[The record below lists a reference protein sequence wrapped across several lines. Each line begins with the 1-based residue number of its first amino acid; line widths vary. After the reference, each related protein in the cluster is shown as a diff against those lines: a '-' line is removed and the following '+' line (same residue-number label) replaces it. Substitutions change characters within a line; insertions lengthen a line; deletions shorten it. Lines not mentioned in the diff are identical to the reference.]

1 LKEKKKEKERKE
13 ELEKNRRPP
22 PTSPRENTSFEQ
34 NKTAASWRT
43 NKAGPA
49 PAPVRKEEKPKKQY
63 IKDEEGF
70 ISKGHR
76 GWETRDKPQETQ
88 NPPKQTSTATKK
100 TEPNIDSNNIY
111 ASLVDD

>member
-22 PTSPRENTSFEQ
+22 PPTSPRENTFDS
-34 NKTAASWRT
+34 KTASSWRT
-43 NKAGPA
+43 NKGAGA

-63 IKDEEGF
+63 VKDEEGF
-70 ISKGHR
+70 ISKGH
-76 GWETRDKPQETQ
+76 TRNAWGTDKPQDAQ
-88 NPPKQTSTATKK
+88 NPPKPSTTTTKK